1 MRQVV
6 LHPKMWLPPVLCD
19 VLPARLLDEMVEVL
33 PEGALPEEI
42 RLRRGR
48 CASVTLRGKNL
59 RLATVLSPAEMD
71 ALLPA
76 FCEGSLYA
84 HGETVCRGY
93 LTLAGGVRVGL
104 CGQAAATDGRV
115 TGVRD
120 ISSYSIRIPRSAG
133 GAGAEICELLRSF
146 AFTRGVL
153 IFSPPGVGKTTLLRA
168 TAARLAGG
176 AASLRV
182 AVIDTRGE
190 LSFAPDDPALLLDI
204 LSGYPR
210 KAGLSIAVRSLAAE
224 VIVCDEIGDF
234 DEAREILNVHG
245 AGVPLLA
252 SAHAADA
259 RELLA
264 RPGMRLLHEARC
276 FGAYVG
282 ISRASEDFEFVY
294 DVTTWEAADALF

>member
-1 MRQVV
+1 MQHVV
-6 LHPKMWLPPVLCD
+6 IHAKQPLPPVLCD
-19 VLPARLLDEMVEVL
+19 LLPARLLGEICEVL
-33 PEGALPEEI
+33 PEGAAPEEI

-48 CASVTLRGKNL
+48 AASVTWRGKNL
-59 RLATVLSPAEMD
+59 RLATVLTTAEMD

-104 CGQAAATDGRV
+104 CGQAAVTDGRV
-115 TGVRD
+115 VGVRD
-120 ISSYSIRIPRSAG
+120 VSSYAIRVPHPAPDAG
-133 GAGAEICELLRSF
+133 EEICALLRSF

-168 TAARLAGG
+168 VAARLAGG
-176 AASLRV
+176 VFPLRV

-190 LSFAPDDPALLLDI
+190 LSFAQEDPALLLDV
-204 LSGYPR
+204 LAGYPR
-210 KAGLSIAVRSLAAE
+210 KAGLSIAARSLAAE
-224 VIVCDEIGDF
+224 VIVCDEIGDY
-234 DEAREILNVHG
+234 DEAREILHVHS

-252 SAHAADA
+252 SAHAADV

-264 RPGMRLLHEARC
+264 RPGMRLLHAARC

-282 ISRASEDFEFVY
+282 LGRAPDDFDYTY
-294 DVTTWEAADALF
+294 DVATWEAADALF